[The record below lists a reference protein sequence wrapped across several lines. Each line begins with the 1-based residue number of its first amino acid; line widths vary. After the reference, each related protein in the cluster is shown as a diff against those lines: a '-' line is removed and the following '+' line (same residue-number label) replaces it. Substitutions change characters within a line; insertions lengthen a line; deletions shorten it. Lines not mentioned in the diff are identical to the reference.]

1 MTFEFLLCVY
11 VHVNISLRDS
21 KVTTPCFSKI
31 MRYDLAFHLIRGFQD
46 FVEYKKDLH
55 RISSRVIRL
64 KIKLLFVWNAAA

>member
-11 VHVNISLRDS
+11 VHVNISLHLDL

-46 FVEYKKDLH
+46 FVEHNKKDLH
-55 RISSRVIRL
+55 GISPRVIRL
-64 KIKLLFVWNAAA
+64 KI

>member
-11 VHVNISLRDS
+11 VHVNISLYDL

-46 FVEYKKDLH
+46 FVEHDKKDEH
-55 RISSRVIRL
+55 GISPRVIRL
-64 KIKLLFVWNAAA
+64 KI